1 MLVLPAVF
9 SQFFQLK
16 ILNVILV
23 KEGQLDEIAEV
34 TECHS
39 ANENDTVYT
48 PQFYEGSY
56 DKTFDR
62 SNSGDRE
69 VSFRESAFFICFLCR
84 NSGSLFALL
93 AEIRPETRVTISQL
107 IMQWFKLIPSLFY
120 VG

>member
-69 VSFRESAFFICFLCR
+69 VSFRERTFFNCFLQKLRITLCSFGR
-84 NSGSLFALL
+84 NKARDQSNNKPVDYA
-93 AEIRPETRVTISQL
+93 V
-107 IMQWFKLIPSLFY
+107 
-120 VG
+120 V